1 MGGTG
6 SAWLAKLLN
15 SHPDV
20 FCTHEAVAARA
31 FPAKEYPASNILN
44 YLRWLAWD
52 TMHDAYAAIGDV
64 GSVWQTHAAALDG
77 FRTAVLVRH
86 PARVLASRL
95 AIYPHDQ
102 SFTEIKLAAD
112 IREIWDIDISGFDP
126 ADQIFVH
133 DLHIYA
139 SHVWSSRRG
148 VRILRIEDFTEPE
161 CCQEAAKYLTG
172 LDYPAALVDQAI
184 QRPVNQRAKPMP
196 IPEIV
201 SGFTAPQREW
211 YRFMLR
217 EAAPELGYALD
228 SAATASA
235 GA

>member
-20 FCTHEAVAARA
+20 FCSHEAVAARA
-31 FPAKEYPASNILN
+31 FPAKEYSAGDIVS
-44 YLRWLAWD
+44 YLRSLAWD
-52 TMHDAYAAIGDV
+52 TMHGAYAAIGDV
-64 GSVWQTHAAALDG
+64 GSIWQSHAAALDG

-95 AIYPHDQ
+95 AIFPCDQ
-102 SFTEIKLAAD
+102 SFTQIKLTAD
-112 IREIWDIDISGFDP
+112 IRDVWDIDISRFDP
-126 ADQIFVH
+126 ADKIFVH

-139 SHVWSSRRG
+139 SHVWSLQRG
-148 VRILRIEDFTEPE
+148 VRIIRIEELAEPE
-161 CCQEAAKYLTG
+161 PCRDAAKYLTG
-172 LDYPAALVDQAI
+172 LDYPAALIDQAI
-184 QRPVNQRAKPMP
+184 QTPVNQRAKPIP

-201 SGFTAPQREW
+201 SGFTARQRDW

-217 EAAPELGYALD
+217 DAAPELGYDLE
-228 SAATASA
+228 SAR
-235 GA
+235 